1 MCWASGA
8 KKVFG
13 GALLV
18 APAVARRQL
27 SIRLKLSAIF
37 FLKIET
43 FLKLSKISLGGVWNT
58 TAGPKKKRSL
68 LRKDPCGCLTFLTSK
83 AIAQKAGA
91 TARLSIRRYIQI
103 TNT

>member
-1 MCWASGA
+1 MYWASGA

-27 SIRLKLSAIF
+27 SIRLKLSAVF

-58 TAGPKKKRSL
+58 TAGPKKKEV
-68 LRKDPCGCLTFLTSK
+68 C
-83 AIAQKAGA
+83 
-91 TARLSIRRYIQI
+91 
-103 TNT
+103 